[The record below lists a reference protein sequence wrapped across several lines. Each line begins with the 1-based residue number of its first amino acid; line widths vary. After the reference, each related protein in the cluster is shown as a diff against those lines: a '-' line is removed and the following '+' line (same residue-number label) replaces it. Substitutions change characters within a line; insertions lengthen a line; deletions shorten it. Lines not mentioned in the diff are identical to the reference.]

1 MTHATGD
8 RGQRWEVSFF
18 NPATN
23 DRQVYGWTDDH
34 AAALRMADSV
44 EKHPSWAFPQVTDR
58 QAITGKERAFLVEM
72 RGRLEK
78 GRNGDA
84 TQLDYLAQMIEDWIH
99 ELTPNVE
106 LTGSARLYRAASSDR
121 RERG

>member
-18 NPATN
+18 NPVTN
-23 DRQVYGWTDDH
+23 ARQVYGWTDDQ

-58 QAITGKERAFLVEM
+58 QAMTGKDLAFLVEM

-78 GRNGDA
+78 GRSGDA

-99 ELTPNVE
+99 ELTPNVKV
-106 LTGSARLYRAASSDR
+106 TGSAPTDLQEGEEA
-121 RERG
+121 